1 VVEQE
6 GVARDEDTK
15 IFQKARPRL
24 PSESEGDVR
33 EPAIEPLGCASV
45 VRGDTG
51 QSLREDSS
59 VAGFLVAEGPPH
71 VQVNRVTGIP
81 CQGSRSASIL
91 SCNENGPWWIP
102 SRTPDKESNSGG
114 GPREESNG
122 VFSGTNPG

>member
-1 VVEQE
+1 MVEQE
-6 GVARDEDTK
+6 GLARDDDTK

-59 VAGFLVAEGPPH
+59 VAGFLVAEEPPH

-81 CQGSRSASIL
+81 CQGRSASIL